1 MCSTP
6 GLPSPGAPITLRVSF
21 VDVHP
26 EVIPVQLW
34 GLVGCR
40 REEYV
45 RLGHDIQVAAAAVG
59 ARTRAMPAASPGELC
74 LVQLGPRWHR
84 CRVVSRQAQECRVF
98 LLDEGRTVT
107 ANSSAL
113 APGRNEFFHLPS
125 EVLGCVLT
133 GLVPLGGG
141 GGGEPQ
147 QWSRGAVDFLGHL
160 QGKEVQGRVQDV
172 LLAQRLVLLDV
183 PTVFHQMQ
191 DLGLARQV
199 PDSLF
204 RSLLKRYI
212 NAAGA
217 SVLLPRAVTK
227 QEPPQLLDYFYPQL
241 QLGVTEPVVVTQVCH
256 PHRIHCQL
264 LSLSQEIRR
273 LSDSMAH
280 AYRATGT
287 REGSGRSSSWEE
299 REENPDKPGSPCA
312 ACGLDGQWYRAQL
325 LENFRPQRCAQVLH
339 VDYGRK
345 ELVSSGSL
353 RYLLPE
359 YFRMPVVTYPC
370 ALYGLWDGGRG
381 WSRSQVGDLKALI
394 LGQAVNA
401 KIEFYSS
408 FEHMYYVTLYG
419 EDGINFNC
427 AFGVQSCCLA
437 DRLLQSSGLEE
448 EEGKKKSEPEEGLED
463 DLSPP
468 ILKTVRLKANSFYD
482 AQVEFVKDPSEFWIR
497 LRKHSGP
504 FGKLVR
510 SMCNFY
516 SSRKLDGLAL
526 QPVPDHLCCAKWK
539 EHGYYRAVVTRLVGD
554 KSVEV
559 HLVDRGN
566 TETVGCCDVK
576 MLLPQF
582 RQLPAVA
589 LKCCLAD
596 IWPLGESWSRE
607 AISYFKKTVLHK
619 ELVIHVLDK
628 QDSQYIIEILDES
641 RMGEENVSK
650 LIAQAGYAKYQ
661 EFEMMDIRPPAHP
674 KVQTP
679 SQLSADYNRVSS
691 ARKNGVEQWGKKD
704 KDDRPPVSEV
714 VTDRTIVTKSS
725 FSESVVQLT
734 EKTRN
739 MPIYSPLVQN
749 CLEIKPD
756 SPCKGQLEV
765 GNTVEVKVSYVESPG
780 CFWCQLTRNL
790 QGLRTLMCKIHDFC
804 KNSAT
809 PYQGI
814 SPACL
819 AKRTINGKWSRALII
834 SGTPSADNAKVIF
847 VDYGNKEVVSMKNI
861 CSINDDF
868 LELEAQAFRCSLYN
882 LIQPA
887 GQNPFVWDENAIR
900 AFKEFVDNAWEDN
913 MELKCTIFAL
923 AAINNKGLFNV
934 VDLLTPFQSACR
946 YLTEI
951 GFARQVR
958 LQKPLASSMQLHS
971 YYYSTH
977 DIKIGSEE
985 AVFVTHVDGP
995 WTFYCQLARS
1005 SGVLEQLSSDICRL
1019 SKVLQ
1024 HSKTSSLS
1032 PGILCL
1038 AKYSDQNWYRG
1049 IVTGKEPNKVFFVD
1063 FGNVHVVTD
1072 EDLLPIPGDAYDL
1085 LLLPMQAVKCSLSDV
1100 YDNTTKEI
1108 AGWFEEAVLE
1118 KSLKA
1123 LVVAKDPDGKLIIE
1137 LYDGSVQINAKI
1149 NEKLGLLG
1157 YRGPKKV
1164 ENEELLS
1171 PSETLKEVKTEN
1183 RKLFA
1188 GYSSKAAD
1196 KLCTLE
1202 IQEESCKTKISFAC
1216 KELKN
1221 LQSSTKIDLLTNY
1234 QESVGSQNYQV
1245 FHPPDK
1251 TRENP
1256 VQSSA
1261 EVNLERNKDLSLKF
1275 YDLPKKSIVPGLK
1288 TKVYVSHIND
1298 LTDFYIQLVDDE
1310 DELASISEKL
1320 NDDKMRHEGFAGQ
1333 PLEKGDLICAVFPE
1347 DDLRYR
1353 AVVKEQSGDLIT
1365 VQFID
1370 YGNTSVVNISQL
1382 SKLQKVNAS
1391 VPGMSIHCT
1400 LGGLHILSPKNQCQ
1414 EHYFSE
1420 RTGEAQINC
1429 EFVMNSE
1436 DKWDVLLTDEQG
1448 VISEDMISKFIFSVK
1463 SQVETSAQVNIGT
1476 NPEILL
1482 DLPPP
1487 PPPPLPLPLTPP
1499 PLPSLALPP
1508 EECLKDPGKTKF
1520 KLLNWYHPEV
1530 SKIKVYAT
1538 VIDGP
1543 EYFWCQF
1550 ADTEILDCLDPQVQT
1565 AGERAAVC
1573 ADCISIIRSGV
1584 ACIVKYSEDGRFYRG
1599 LVTDVLEG
1607 ELISVRFVDFGNA
1620 VNFSR
1625 NALWNI
1631 PGDLLNVNMQ
1641 CFPCCLSG
1649 YNVLEGVC
1657 SFEENDYF
1665 YEIATKGVLELTI
1678 LEIKKDVCDI
1688 PLAVVQLKYEGENL
1702 NEKMLKFSNQFF
1714 TIEKEFPKTL
1724 CENKLR
1730 EADTPMPLSLD
1741 VGNKPNKAVQDG
1753 LLYVEPQ
1760 GDIFHVC
1767 SELNHVESKSSPV
1780 FESEAITAFV
1790 PAVGQP
1796 SKDNTGDS
1804 RVECSLAKKVKFDS
1818 DKNLITGLET
1828 LLPGIETKEILDLDS
1843 LEVPF
1848 SLEESKEFLEL
1859 ESIELQLSLA
1869 GEEAKELDLEPP
1881 MAQLSQGCDSKVTLE
1896 QFTVQLSND
1905 SKSELKLESP
1915 IVPLSLEK
1923 ETCPFSKASQKSQ
1936 EILCLEDPGEPNHLK
1951 PFGRCKI
1958 LSKTET
1964 AHNLYKEVF
1973 TEYRNRL
1980 AVESLTHLLPEEEI
1994 KAEENH
2000 GNALTDHASAQIE
2013 NTYTL
2018 EGFTI
2023 GSKCV
2028 VWSSLKNTWSE
2039 CQILEIADEGTKV
2052 LNLSNG
2058 MEEIV
2063 NPENVWNGIPKLNNS
2078 PSEDVY
2084 QTLEKDF
2091 YLNSTDDTAIK
2102 ALGFTPLVLEKRS
2115 GGDLDVEP

>member
-34 GLVGCR
+34 GLVGDR

-45 RLGHDIQVAAAAVG
+45 RLGHNIQAATAAVA

-107 ANSSAL
+107 VNSAAL

-125 EVLGCVLT
+125 EVLGCLLT
-133 GLVPLGGG
+133 GLVPLGGS

-172 LLAQRLVLLDV
+172 LLPQRLVLLDV
-183 PTVFHQMQ
+183 PSVFQQMQ

-217 SVLLPRAVTK
+217 SVLLPRALPK
-227 QEPPQLLDYFYPQL
+227 QDPPQLLDYFYPQL

-264 LSLSQEIRR
+264 RSLSQEIRR

-280 AYRATGT
+280 AYRAAGTGD
-287 REGSGRSSSWEE
+287 ESGRSSGWEE
-299 REENPDKPGSPCA
+299 REESPDKPGSPCA
-312 ACGLDGQWYRAQL
+312 AFGLDGQWYRAQL

-345 ELVSSGSL
+345 ELVSCGSL

-408 FEHMYYVTLYG
+408 FEHVYYVTLYG
-419 EDGINFNC
+419 EDGINLNC

-437 DRLLQSSGLEE
+437 DRLLQSPSLEE
-448 EEGKKKSEPEEGLED
+448 EEGKEESEPEEGLEND
-463 DLSPP
+463 RSPP

-497 LRKHSGP
+497 LRKHSCP

-516 SSRKLDGLAL
+516 SSRKLEGLAL

-582 RQLPAVA
+582 QQLPAVA

-607 AISYFKKTVLHK
+607 AVSYFKKTVLHK

-628 QDSQYIIEILDES
+628 QDGQYVIEILDES

-661 EFEMMDIRPPAHP
+661 EFEMMDVRPPAHP
-674 KVQTP
+674 QEQIPNQP
-679 SQLSADYNRVSS
+679 STDCNQVSP
-691 ARKNGVEQWGKKD
+691 ARNIGVGQWRKSSD
-704 KDDRPPVSEV
+704 KPPVSEV
-714 VTDRTIVTKSS
+714 VTDRTIVTISS
-725 FSESVVQLT
+725 LSESVVQST
-734 EKTRN
+734 GNTRN

-749 CLEIKPD
+749 YLEIEQD

-765 GNTVEVKVSYVESPG
+765 GSTVEVNVSYVESPG
-780 CFWCQLTRNL
+780 YFWCQLTRNL
-790 QGLRTLMCKIHDFC
+790 QGLRTLMCKIQDFC
-804 KNSAT
+804 KDSAT

-814 SPACL
+814 SAACL

-834 SGTPSADNAKVIF
+834 SGTSSADRAQVIF

-861 CSINDDF
+861 YSINDEF
-868 LELEAQAFRCSLYN
+868 LKLKAQAFRCSLYN

-887 GQNPFVWDENAIR
+887 GQNPFIWDERAIQ
-900 AFKEFVDNAWEDN
+900 AFKEFVDNTWEDN
-913 MELKCTIFAL
+913 LELKCTIFAL
-923 AAINNKGLFNV
+923 AAINDNELFNV
-934 VDLLTPFQSACR
+934 VDLLTPFQSACC

-958 LQKPLASSMQLHS
+958 LQKPLASSMRLHS

-1005 SGVLEQLSSDICRL
+1005 SGVLEQLSRDICRF

-1049 IVTGKEPNKVFFVD
+1049 IVTSKEPNKVFFVD

-1100 YDNTTKEI
+1100 YDNTPKEI
-1108 AGWFEEAVLE
+1108 ASWFEEAVLD

-1123 LVVAKDPDGKLIIE
+1123 LVVAKDADGRLIIE
-1137 LYDGSVQINAKI
+1137 LYDGGVQINAKI

-1157 YRGPKKV
+1157 YKGPKKV

-1171 PSETLKEVKTEN
+1171 SAETLKEGKSEN
-1183 RKLFA
+1183 RKLLA
-1188 GYSSKAAD
+1188 GYSSKTANT
-1196 KLCTLE
+1196 LCTLE
-1202 IQEESCKTKISFAC
+1202 IQGESCKPKISLAC

-1221 LQSSTKIDLLTNY
+1221 LQSSTRMGLLTNY
-1234 QESVGSQNYQV
+1234 QESVGSQNYHMS
-1245 FHPPDK
+1245 HPPDQIGDK
-1251 TRENP
+1251 P
-1256 VQSSA
+1256 SA
-1261 EVNLERNKDLSLKF
+1261 QVNLERNKDLSLKF
-1275 YDLPKKSIVPGLK
+1275 CDLPKKSIVPGFK
-1288 TKVYVSHIND
+1288 TKIYVSHIND
-1298 LTDFYIQLVDDE
+1298 LTDFYIQLADDE

-1320 NDDKMRHEGFAGQ
+1320 NDNKVRHEGLAGQ

-1370 YGNTSVVNISQL
+1370 YGNTSVVNISKL
-1382 SKLQKVNAS
+1382 SKLQKVNTL

-1400 LGGLHILSPKNQCQ
+1400 LGGLHILPIKNQRQ
-1414 EHYFSE
+1414 ELYFSE

-1429 EFVMNSE
+1429 EFVMKSE

-1448 VISEDMISKFIFSVK
+1448 VISEDMMSKFICSAK
-1463 SQVETSAQVNIGT
+1463 SQVETSAQINT
-1476 NPEILL
+1476 
-1482 DLPPP
+1482 
-1487 PPPPLPLPLTPP
+1487 
-1499 PLPSLALPP
+1499 
-1508 EECLKDPGKTKF
+1508 DPGKTNF
-1520 KLLNWYHPEV
+1520 KLLNWYLPEV

-1550 ADTEILDCLDPQVQT
+1550 ADTKILDRLDPQVQA

-1573 ADCISIIRSGV
+1573 ADCISVIQSGV
-1584 ACIVKYSEDGRFYRG
+1584 VCIVKYSEDGRFYRG

-1607 ELISVRFVDFGNA
+1607 DLVSVRFVDFGNA
-1620 VNFSR
+1620 VNFGR
-1625 NALWNI
+1625 RALWSI
-1631 PGDLLNVNMQ
+1631 PGDLLNINMQ

-1649 YNVLEGVC
+1649 YNVLGGIC

-1665 YEIATKGVLELTI
+1665 YEMATEGVLELTI
-1678 LEIKKDVCDI
+1678 LEVKKDVCDI
-1688 PLAVVQLKYEGENL
+1688 PLAVVQLKYKGENL

-1714 TIEKEFPKTL
+1714 KTDKEFPKTL

-1741 VGNKPNKAVQDG
+1741 VGNKPNKVVQDG
-1753 LLYVEPQ
+1753 LLCVEPQ
-1760 GDIFHVC
+1760 EDIFRV
-1767 SELNHVESKSSPV
+1767 SSGLNHVETKPSPV
-1780 FESEAITAFV
+1780 SDSEAITAFV

-1796 SKDNTGDS
+1796 SKDNTGD
-1804 RVECSLAKKVKFDS
+1804 RVECSLAEKVKFDS

-1828 LLPGIETKEILDLDS
+1828 LLPGIETKEMLELNS
-1843 LEVPF
+1843 LEVPL

-1859 ESIELQLSLA
+1859 ESTELQLPLA
-1869 GEEAKELDLEPP
+1869 GEEAKELAQEPA
-1881 MAQLSQGCDSKVTLE
+1881 MAQLSQGRDSKVTLE
-1896 QFTVQLSND
+1896 QFTIQFSND
-1905 SKSELKLESP
+1905 SKSEQVELESP
-1915 IVPLSLEK
+1915 IVALSLDK
-1923 ETCPFSKASQKSQ
+1923 ENHPFSKVSQKSQ
-1936 EILCLEDPGEPNHLK
+1936 ENLCPEDPGEPNHLK
-1951 PFGRCKI
+1951 PFSRCKI
-1958 LSKTET
+1958 HSKIEAT
-1964 AHNLYKEVF
+1964 HNLYKEVF
-1973 TEYRNRL
+1973 TEYKNRL
-1980 AVESLTHLLPEEEI
+1980 SVESLTHLLPEEEI

-2000 GNALTDHASAQIE
+2000 GSTLTDHASAQIE

-2028 VWSSLKNTWSE
+2028 VWSSLRNTWSE

-2078 PSEDVY
+2078 PSEGVY
-2084 QTLEKDF
+2084 QALEKDF
-2091 YLNSTDDTAIK
+2091 YLSSTDDTAIK
-2102 ALGFTPLVLEKRS
+2102 GFTPLVLEKQS
-2115 GGDLDVEP
+2115 GGDLNMEP

>member
-1 MCSTP
+1 MCSMP
-6 GLPSPGAPITLRVSF
+6 ALPSPGAPITLRISF

-34 GLVGCR
+34 GLVGDR
-40 REEYV
+40 REEYM
-45 RLGHDIQVAAAAVG
+45 RLGHDIQVAAAAVA
-59 ARTRAMPAASPGELC
+59 ARTRAMPAANPGELC
-74 LVQLGPRWHR
+74 LVQLGHRWHR
-84 CRVVSRQAQECRVF
+84 CRVVSRQEQECRVF

-107 ANSSAL
+107 ANSTAL

-133 GLVPLGGG
+133 SLVPLGGG

-172 LLAQRLVLLDV
+172 LLPQRLVLLEV
-183 PTVFHQMQ
+183 PTVFQQMQ
-191 DLGLARQV
+191 DLGLAQQV

-217 SVLLPRAVTK
+217 SVLLPQALPK

-256 PHRIHCQL
+256 PHRLHCQL
-264 LSLSQEIRR
+264 RSLSQEIRR

-287 REGSGRSSSWEE
+287 GDESGRSSSWEE

-345 ELVSSGSL
+345 ELVNCGSL

-408 FEHMYYVTLYG
+408 FEHVYYVTLYG
-419 EDGINFNC
+419 EDGINLNC

-437 DRLLQSSGLEE
+437 DRLLQSPGLEE
-448 EEGKKKSEPEEGLED
+448 EEGKEQSEPEEGLED
-463 DLSPP
+463 DLSPA

-516 SSRKLDGLAL
+516 SSRKLDGLVL
-526 QPVPDHLCCAKWK
+526 QP
-539 EHGYYRAVVTRLVGD
+539 
-554 KSVEV
+554 S
-559 HLVDRGN
+559 
-566 TETVGCCDVK
+566 
-576 MLLPQF
+576 
-582 RQLPAVA
+582 
-589 LKCCLAD
+589 
-596 IWPLGESWSRE
+596 
-607 AISYFKKTVLHK
+607 
-619 ELVIHVLDK
+619 
-628 QDSQYIIEILDES
+628 
-641 RMGEENVSK
+641 
-650 LIAQAGYAKYQ
+650 
-661 EFEMMDIRPPAHP
+661 
-674 KVQTP
+674 
-679 SQLSADYNRVSS
+679 
-691 ARKNGVEQWGKKD
+691 
-704 KDDRPPVSEV
+704 
-714 VTDRTIVTKSS
+714 
-725 FSESVVQLT
+725 T

-749 CLEIKPD
+749 YLEIKPD

-765 GNTVEVKVSYVESPG
+765 GSTVEVKVSYVESPG
-780 CFWCQLTRNL
+780 YFWCQLTRNV
-790 QGLRTLMCKIHDFC
+790 QSLRTLMCKIQDFC

-834 SGTPSADNAKVIF
+834 SGTPSADKAKVIF

-861 CSINDDF
+861 YSINDEF
-868 LELEAQAFRCSLYN
+868 LKLKAQAFRCSLYN

-887 GQNPFVWDENAIR
+887 GQNPFVWDERAIQ

-913 MELKCTIFAL
+913 LELKCTIFAL
-923 AAINNKGLFNV
+923 AAINNKELFNV
-934 VDLLTPFQSACR
+934 VDLLTPFQSASR

-1005 SGVLEQLSSDICRL
+1005 SGVLEQLSSDIFRL

-1100 YDNTTKEI
+1100 YDNTPKEI
-1108 AGWFEEAVLE
+1108 AGWFEEAVLD

-1123 LVVAKDPDGKLIIE
+1123 LVVAKDPDGRLIIE

-1157 YRGPKKV
+1157 YKRPKKV
-1164 ENEELLS
+1164 ENEEFLS
-1171 PSETLKEVKTEN
+1171 SAQTLREVKSEN
-1183 RKLFA
+1183 RKLLA
-1188 GYSSKAAD
+1188 GYSSETAN
-1196 KLCTLE
+1196 KLCISE
-1202 IQEESCKTKISFAC
+1202 IQGESCKPKISLAC
-1216 KELKN
+1216 KELKH
-1221 LQSSTKIDLLTNY
+1221 LQSSTKIGLLTNY

-1245 FHPPDK
+1245 SHPPDK
-1251 TRENP
+1251 IGENSIQP
-1256 VQSSA
+1256 SA
-1261 EVNLERNKDLSLKF
+1261 QVLERNKDLPLKF
-1275 YDLPKKSIVPGLK
+1275 CDLPKKSIVPGFK

-1298 LTDFYIQLVDDE
+1298 LTDFYIQLADDE

-1320 NDDKMRHEGFAGQ
+1320 NDDKIRHEGFVGQ
-1333 PLEKGDLICAVFPE
+1333 PLEKGELLCAVFPE

-1353 AVVKEQSGDLIT
+1353 AVVKEQSGNLVT

-1370 YGNTSVVNISQL
+1370 YGNTSVVNISKL
-1382 SKLQKVNAS
+1382 SKLQKVNAL

-1400 LGGLHILSPKNQCQ
+1400 LGRLHILPTKNQCQ
-1414 EHYFSE
+1414 DLYFSE

-1429 EFVMNSE
+1429 EFVMKSE

-1448 VISEDMISKFIFSVK
+1448 VISEDMMSKFISSAK
-1463 SQVETSAQVNIGT
+1463 SQVETSAQINI
-1476 NPEILL
+1476 E
-1482 DLPPP
+1482 
-1487 PPPPLPLPLTPP
+1487 
-1499 PLPSLALPP
+1499 S
-1508 EECLKDPGKTKF
+1508 LKDPGKTNF
-1520 KLLNWYHPEV
+1520 KLLNWYFPEV
-1530 SKIKVYAT
+1530 NKIKVYAT

-1550 ADTEILDCLDPQVQT
+1550 ADTKVLDCLDPQVQA
-1565 AGERAAVC
+1565 AGEHAAFC
-1573 ADCISIIRSGV
+1573 ADCISVIQSGV
-1584 ACIVKYSEDGRFYRG
+1584 ACIVKYIEDGRFYRG

-1607 ELISVRFVDFGNA
+1607 DLISVRFVDFGNA
-1620 VNFSR
+1620 VNFGR

-1649 YNVLEGVC
+1649 YNVLEGIC

-1665 YEIATKGVLELTI
+1665 YEIATEGVLELTV

-1688 PLAVVQLKYEGENL
+1688 PLAVVQLKYEGDNL
-1702 NEKMLKFSNQFF
+1702 NEKMLKFSSQFR
-1714 TIEKEFPKTL
+1714 TTDEEFPKTL
-1724 CENKLR
+1724 SENEQS
-1730 EADTPMPLSLD
+1730 EADIPMPPSLD
-1741 VGNKPNKAVQDG
+1741 VGNKPNKVVQDD
-1753 LLYVEPQ
+1753 LLCVEPQ
-1760 GDIFHVC
+1760 GDIFHI
-1767 SELNHVESKSSPV
+1767 SGGLNHVETKPSSV
-1780 FESEAITAFV
+1780 FESEAIIAFV

-1804 RVECSLAKKVKFDS
+1804 RVECSLAEKVEFEN

-1828 LLPGIETKEILDLDS
+1828 LLPGIETKEMLELDS
-1843 LEVPF
+1843 LEIPF
-1848 SLEESKEFLEL
+1848 PMEESKEFLKL

-1905 SKSELKLESP
+1905 SKLKQLELEPP
-1915 IVPLSLEK
+1915 IVPLSLDK
-1923 ETCPFSKASQKSQ
+1923 ETCPFSKVSQKSQ
-1936 EILCLEDPGEPNHLK
+1936 ETLCLEDPGEPNHLK

-1958 LSKTET
+1958 YSKTET
-1964 AHNLYKEVF
+1964 THNLYKEVF
-1973 TEYRNRL
+1973 TEYKNRL
-1980 AVESLTHLLPEEEI
+1980 VVESLTHLLPEEEI

-2000 GNALTDHASAQIE
+2000 GNALTDH

-2028 VWSSLKNTWSE
+2028 VWSSLRNTWSE
-2039 CQILEIADEGTKV
+2039 CRILEIADEGTKV

-2078 PSEDVY
+2078 PSEVWNY
-2084 QTLEKDF
+2084 KIL
-2091 YLNSTDDTAIK
+2091 L
-2102 ALGFTPLVLEKRS
+2102 L
-2115 GGDLDVEP
+2115 

>member
-6 GLPSPGAPITLRVSF
+6 GMPSPGAHITLRVSF

-34 GLVGCR
+34 GLVGDR

-45 RLGHDIQVAAAAVG
+45 RLGHDIQVAAAAVA

-107 ANSSAL
+107 TNSAAL

-147 QWSRGAVDFLGHL
+147 QWSRSAMDFLGHL

-172 LLAQRLVLLDV
+172 LLPQRLVLLEV
-183 PTVFHQMQ
+183 PTVFQQMQ

-217 SVLLPRAVTK
+217 SVLLPRALPK

-264 LSLSQEIRR
+264 RSLSQEIRR

-280 AYRATGT
+280 AYRVTGT
-287 REGSGRSSSWEE
+287 GDESGRSSTWEE
-299 REENPDKPGSPCA
+299 REESPDKPGSPCA

-345 ELVSSGSL
+345 ELVSCGSL

-408 FEHMYYVTLYG
+408 FEHVYYVTLYG
-419 EDGINFNC
+419 EDGINLNC

-437 DRLLQSSGLEE
+437 DRLLQSPGLEE
-448 EEGKKKSEPEEGLED
+448 EEGKEESEPEEGLED

-468 ILKTVRLKANSFYD
+468 TLKTVRLKANSFYD

-497 LRKHSGP
+497 LRKHSSP
-504 FGKLVR
+504 FGKLTR

-526 QPVPDHLCCAKWK
+526 QPVPDHLCCVKWK
-539 EHGYYRAVVTRLVGD
+539 EHGYFRAVVTRLVGD

-559 HLVDRGN
+559 HMVDRGN
-566 TETVGCCDVK
+566 TETVGCYDVK

-628 QDSQYIIEILDES
+628 QDSQYVIEILDES

-661 EFEMMDIRPPAHP
+661 EFEMPPAHSTGQIP
-674 KVQTP
+674 N
-679 SQLSADYNRVSS
+679 QLSVDGNRLFS
-691 ARKNGVEQWGKKD
+691 ARKVGVGQWGKTDD
-704 KDDRPPVSEV
+704 KPPVSEI
-714 VTDRTIVTKSS
+714 VTDRIIFTKSS
-725 FSESVVQLT
+725 FGESVVQTT

-749 CLEIKPD
+749 YLEIKPG

-765 GNTVEVKVSYVESPG
+765 GSTVEVKVSYVESPG
-780 CFWCQLTRNL
+780 YFWCQLTRNL
-790 QGLRTLMCKIHDFC
+790 QGLRTLMGKIQEFC

-809 PYQGI
+809 LYQGI

-834 SGTPSADNAKVIF
+834 SGTPSADHAKVIF
-847 VDYGNKEVVSMKNI
+847 VDYGNKEIVSMKNI
-861 CSINDDF
+861 YSINDEF
-868 LELEAQAFRCSLYN
+868 LKLKAQAFRCSLYN

-887 GQNPFVWDENAIR
+887 GQNPFVWDERAIR

-913 MELKCTIFAL
+913 LELKCTIFAL
-923 AAINNKGLFNV
+923 AAINNKELFNV

-1005 SGVLEQLSSDICRL
+1005 SSVLEQLSSDICRL

-1024 HSKTSSLS
+1024 HSRTSSLS

-1063 FGNVHVVTD
+1063 FGNVHVVTN

-1100 YDNTTKEI
+1100 YDNTPKEI
-1108 AGWFEEAVLE
+1108 AGWFEEAVLD

-1123 LVVAKDPDGKLIIE
+1123 LVVAKDPDGRLIIE
-1137 LYDGSVQINAKI
+1137 LYDGSIQINAKI

-1157 YRGPKKV
+1157 YKGPKK
-1164 ENEELLS
+1164 ENEELFS
-1171 PSETLKEVKTEN
+1171 SAETLKEVKSEN

-1188 GYSSKAAD
+1188 GYSSKTAN
-1196 KLCTLE
+1196 KLCTSE
-1202 IQEESCKTKISFAC
+1202 IQGESCKPKISLAC

-1221 LQSSTKIDLLTNY
+1221 LQSSTKMGLLTNY
-1234 QESVGSQNYQV
+1234 QEFVGSQNNQV

-1251 TRENP
+1251 KRENF
-1256 VQSSA
+1256 VHRSSA
-1261 EVNLERNKDLSLKF
+1261 QVLERNKDLPLKLC
-1275 YDLPKKSIVPGLK
+1275 DLPQKSIVPGFK

-1298 LTDFYIQLVDDE
+1298 LTDFYIQLADDE

-1320 NDDKMRHEGFAGQ
+1320 NDDKIRRECFAGQ

-1347 DDLRYR
+1347 DDLKYR
-1353 AVVKEQSGDLIT
+1353 AVVKEKAGDLVT

-1370 YGNTSVVNISQL
+1370 YGNTSVVSVSKL
-1382 SKLQKVNAS
+1382 SKLQKVNTL

-1400 LGGLHILSPKNQCQ
+1400 LGGLHILPTENQCQ
-1414 EHYFSE
+1414 ELYFSE

-1429 EFVMNSE
+1429 EFVMKSE

-1448 VISEDMISKFIFSVK
+1448 VISEDMISKFIYSAK
-1463 SQVETSAQVNIGT
+1463 SQVETSPQ
-1476 NPEILL
+1476 
-1482 DLPPP
+1482 
-1487 PPPPLPLPLTPP
+1487 
-1499 PLPSLALPP
+1499 S
-1508 EECLKDPGKTKF
+1508 LKDPDKTNF
-1520 KLLNWYHPEV
+1520 KLLNWYLPEV
-1530 SKIKVYAT
+1530 TKIKVYAT

-1550 ADTEILDCLDPQVQT
+1550 ADTKVLDYLDPQVQA
-1565 AGERAAVC
+1565 AGEHAAVC
-1573 ADCISIIRSGV
+1573 EDCISIIQSGV

-1599 LVTDVLEG
+1599 LVTDMLEG
-1607 ELISVRFVDFGNA
+1607 DLVSVRLVDFGNA
-1620 VNFSR
+1620 VNFGR

-1631 PGDLLNVNMQ
+1631 PGDLLNANMQ

-1649 YNVLEGVC
+1649 YNVLEGIC

-1665 YEIATKGVLELTI
+1665 YEIATEGVLDLTI

-1702 NEKMLKFSNQFF
+1702 NEKMLKFSKQFY
-1714 TIEKEFPKTL
+1714 TTDKGFPKTL
-1724 CENKLR
+1724 RENKLR

-1741 VGNKPNKAVQDG
+1741 AGSKRNKVAQDD

-1760 GDIFHVC
+1760 GNIFHV
-1767 SELNHVESKSSPV
+1767 SDGLNHIETKPSPV
-1780 FESEAITAFV
+1780 FESEAITPFV
-1790 PAVGQP
+1790 PAVVQP
-1796 SKDNTGDS
+1796 SKDNNGDS
-1804 RVECSLAKKVKFDS
+1804 RVECSLAEKVKFDS
-1818 DKNLITGLET
+1818 NKNLITGLET
-1828 LLPGIETKEILDLDS
+1828 LLPQIETKEMLELDS
-1843 LEVPF
+1843 LEVPL

-1859 ESIELQLSLA
+1859 KSIELQLSLA
-1869 GEEAKELDLEPP
+1869 GEEAKELDPEPP
-1881 MAQLSQGCDSKVTLE
+1881 VAQLSQGCDSKLTLE
-1896 QFTVQLSND
+1896 QFTIQLSND
-1905 SKSELKLESP
+1905 SKSEQLELEPP

-1923 ETCPFSKASQKSQ
+1923 ETHPFSKTSQKSQ
-1936 EILCLEDPGEPNHLK
+1936 ETLCQEDPGEPNHLK
-1951 PFGRCKI
+1951 PFDRCRVH
-1958 LSKTET
+1958 SKTET

-1973 TEYRNRL
+1973 TEFKNRL
-1980 AVESLTHLLPEEEI
+1980 AAESLTHLLPEEEI
-1994 KAEENH
+1994 KSEENH

-2028 VWSSLKNTWSE
+2028 VWSSLRNTWSE

-2078 PSEDVY
+2078 PSEGVY
-2084 QTLEKDF
+2084 QTLEKEF
-2091 YLNSTDDTAIK
+2091 SLNSTDDTAIK
-2102 ALGFTPLVLEKRS
+2102 EAVYNTGGHKCRVLGAPAVGLRDNHQSNNSSSFGSSQLKDSFR
-2115 GGDLDVEP
+2115 

>member
-6 GLPSPGAPITLRVSF
+6 GMPSPGAPITLRVSF

-34 GLVGCR
+34 GLVGDR

-45 RLGHDIQVAAAAVG
+45 RLGHDIQVAAAAVA
-59 ARTRAMPAASPGELC
+59 ARTRAMPAANPGELC

-107 ANSSAL
+107 ANSAAL

-133 GLVPLGGG
+133 GLVPLGG

-172 LLAQRLVLLDV
+172 LLPQRLVLLEV
-183 PTVFHQMQ
+183 PTVFQQMQ

-217 SVLLPRAVTK
+217 SVLLPRALPK
-227 QEPPQLLDYFYPQL
+227 QDPPQLLDYFYPQL

-264 LSLSQEIRR
+264 RSLSQEIRR

-287 REGSGRSSSWEE
+287 GDESGRNSSWEE
-299 REENPDKPGSPCA
+299 REESPDKPGSPCA

-345 ELVSSGSL
+345 ELVSCGSL

-408 FEHMYYVTLYG
+408 FEHVYYVTLYG
-419 EDGINFNC
+419 EDGINLNC

-437 DRLLQSSGLEE
+437 DRLLQSPGLEE
-448 EEGKKKSEPEEGLED
+448 EEGKESEPEEGLED

-468 ILKTVRLKANSFYD
+468 VLKAVRLKANSFYD

-504 FGKLVR
+504 FSKLMR

-516 SSRKLDGLAL
+516 SSRKLDGLSL

-559 HLVDRGN
+559 HLVDRGD
-566 TETVGCCDVK
+566 TETVGCSDVK

-589 LKCCLAD
+589 LRCCLAD
-596 IWPLGESWSRE
+596 IWPLGETWSRE

-628 QDSQYIIEILDES
+628 QDSQYVIEILDES

-661 EFEMMDIRPPAHP
+661 EFEMMDIRPPAHSP
-674 KVQTP
+674 GQIP
-679 SQLSADYNRVSS
+679 NQLNTDCNRVAS
-691 ARKNGVEQWGKKD
+691 AKKVGMGQWVM
-704 KDDRPPVSEV
+704 KDDKPPVSEV
-714 VTDRTIVTKSS
+714 GTDRTVVTKSS
-725 FSESVVQLT
+725 FSESVVQAA

-749 CLEIKPD
+749 YLEIKPG

-765 GNTVEVKVSYVESPG
+765 GSTVEVKVSYVESPG
-780 CFWCQLTRNL
+780 YFWCQLTRNL
-790 QGLRTLMCKIHDFC
+790 QGLRTLMCKIQDFC
-804 KNSAT
+804 KNSA
-809 PYQGI
+809 PLYQGI

-834 SGTPSADNAKVIF
+834 SGTPSTDHAKVIF
-847 VDYGNKEVVSMKNI
+847 VDYGNKEIVSMKNI
-861 CSINDDF
+861 YSINDDF
-868 LELEAQAFRCSLYN
+868 LKLKAQAFRCSLYN

-887 GQNPFVWDENAIR
+887 SQNPFVWDERAIQ

-913 MELKCTIFAL
+913 LELKCTIFAL
-923 AAINNKGLFNV
+923 AAINNKELFNV
-934 VDLLTPFQSACR
+934 VDLLTPFQSACH

-951 GFARQVR
+951 GFAKQVQ

-995 WTFYCQLARS
+995 WTFYCQLSRS

-1024 HSKTSSLS
+1024 HSKTSSLN
-1032 PGILCL
+1032 PGTLCL

-1063 FGNVHVVTD
+1063 FGNVHVVAN

-1100 YDNTTKEI
+1100 YDNTPKEI
-1108 AGWFEEAVLE
+1108 AGWFEEAVLD

-1123 LVVAKDPDGKLIIE
+1123 LVVAKDPDGRLIIE

-1157 YRGPKKV
+1157 FKGPKKV

-1171 PSETLKEVKTEN
+1171 SAETFKEVKSEN
-1183 RKLFA
+1183 RNLLA
-1188 GYSSKAAD
+1188 GYSSKTAN
-1196 KLCTLE
+1196 KLCTSE
-1202 IQEESCKTKISFAC
+1202 IQGESCKPKISLAC

-1221 LQSSTKIDLLTNY
+1221 LQSSTKIGLLTHY
-1234 QESVGSQNYQV
+1234 QESVGGQSNHV
-1245 FHPPDK
+1245 SHPPNK
-1251 TRENP
+1251 IGENL
-1256 VQSSA
+1256 VQPS
-1261 EVNLERNKDLSLKF
+1261 VQVLERNKDLPLKF
-1275 YDLPKKSIVPGLK
+1275 CDLPQKSIVPGFK

-1298 LTDFYIQLVDDE
+1298 LTDFYIQLADDE
-1310 DELASISEKL
+1310 EELASISEKL
-1320 NDDKMRHEGFAGQ
+1320 NDDKTRRECFARRS
-1333 PLEKGDLICAVFPE
+1333 LAKGDLICAVFPE
-1347 DDLRYR
+1347 DDLKYR
-1353 AVVKEQSGDLIT
+1353 AVVKEQSGDLVT

-1370 YGNTSVVNISQL
+1370 YGNTSVVNISKL
-1382 SKLQKVNAS
+1382 SKLQKANAL
-1391 VPGMSIHCT
+1391 VPGMGIHCT
-1400 LGGLHILSPKNQCQ
+1400 LGGLHILQIKNQCQ
-1414 EHYFSE
+1414 ELYFSE

-1429 EFVMNSE
+1429 EFVMKYE

-1448 VISEDMISKFIFSVK
+1448 VISEDMISKFISNGK
-1463 SQVETSAQVNIGT
+1463 SQVETSAQVNAGT
-1476 NPEILL
+1476 NLETLL
-1482 DLPPP
+1482 DPPPPPPPPPVPPPPP
-1487 PPPPLPLPLTPP
+1487 PPPPLSLPLPLLLPLPPHLPLPHLPP
-1499 PLPSLALPP
+1499 PPQDPF
-1508 EECLKDPGKTKF
+1508 KDPGKKNF
-1520 KLLNWYHPEV
+1520 KLRNWYLPEV
-1530 SKIKVYAT
+1530 NKIKVYAT

-1550 ADTEILDCLDPQVQT
+1550 ADTKVLDCLDPQVQA
-1565 AGERAAVC
+1565 AGEHAAVC
-1573 ADCISIIRSGV
+1573 ADCISGVQSGV

-1607 ELISVRFVDFGNA
+1607 DLVSVRLVDFGNA

-1625 NALWNI
+1625 NAIWNI
-1631 PGDLLNVNMQ
+1631 PSDLLNVNMQ

-1649 YNVLEGVC
+1649 YNVLEGIC

-1665 YEIATKGVLELTI
+1665 YEIATEGILELTI

-1702 NEKMLKFSNQFF
+1702 NEKMLKFSEQFC
-1714 TIEKEFPKTL
+1714 TTDEEFSKTL

-1730 EADTPMPLSLD
+1730 EAETPRSLSLAI
-1741 VGNKPNKAVQDG
+1741 GNKPNKVVQDG
-1753 LLYVEPQ
+1753 LLYMESQ
-1760 GDIFHVC
+1760 GDIFRL
-1767 SELNHVESKSSPV
+1767 SSGLNHVETKPSLA
-1780 FESEAITAFV
+1780 FESETIAAFV
-1790 PAVGQP
+1790 SSAGPLG
-1796 SKDNTGDS
+1796 KDNVGDN
-1804 RVECSLAKKVKFDS
+1804 RIECSLAEKVKFDS

-1828 LLPGIETKEILDLDS
+1828 LLPRINETKEILELDS
-1843 LEVPF
+1843 LEVPL
-1848 SLEESKEFLEL
+1848 SMEESKEFLEL

-1869 GEEAKELDLEPP
+1869 GDEAKELDLEPP
-1881 MAQLSQGCDSKVTLE
+1881 MAHLSQGCDPKVVTLE
-1896 QFTVQLSND
+1896 QFTIQLSNN
-1905 SKSELKLESP
+1905 SKSEQLELESP
-1915 IVPLSLEK
+1915 IGSLSLDK
-1923 ETCPFSKASQKSQ
+1923 ETQPFSKVSQKAQ
-1936 EILCLEDPGEPNHLK
+1936 ETPCPEDSGEPNHLK
-1951 PFGRCKI
+1951 PFDRCKVH
-1958 LSKTET
+1958 SKTET

-1973 TEYRNRL
+1973 TEYKNRL
-1980 AVESLTHLLPEEEI
+1980 SVESLTHLLPEEEI

-2028 VWSSLKNTWSE
+2028 VWSSIRNTWSE

-2078 PSEDVY
+2078 PSERKNHES
-2084 QTLEKDF
+2084 QQE
-2091 YLNSTDDTAIK
+2091 
-2102 ALGFTPLVLEKRS
+2102 
-2115 GGDLDVEP
+2115 

>member
-1 MCSTP
+1 MCSMP
-6 GLPSPGAPITLRVSF
+6 ALPSPGAPITLRISF

-34 GLVGCR
+34 GLVGDR
-40 REEYV
+40 REEYM
-45 RLGHDIQVAAAAVG
+45 RLGHDIQVAAAAVA
-59 ARTRAMPAASPGELC
+59 ARTRAMPAANPGELC
-74 LVQLGPRWHR
+74 LVQLGHRWHR
-84 CRVVSRQAQECRVF
+84 CRVVSRQEQECRVF

-107 ANSSAL
+107 ANSTAL

-133 GLVPLGGG
+133 SLVPLGGG

-172 LLAQRLVLLDV
+172 LLPQRLVLLEV
-183 PTVFHQMQ
+183 PTVFQQMQ
-191 DLGLARQV
+191 DLGLAQQV

-217 SVLLPRAVTK
+217 SVLLPQALPK

-256 PHRIHCQL
+256 PHRLHCQL
-264 LSLSQEIRR
+264 RSLSQEIRR

-287 REGSGRSSSWEE
+287 GDESGRSSSWEE

-345 ELVSSGSL
+345 ELVNCGSL

-408 FEHMYYVTLYG
+408 FEHVYYVTLYG
-419 EDGINFNC
+419 EDGINLNC

-437 DRLLQSSGLEE
+437 DRLLQSPGLEE
-448 EEGKKKSEPEEGLED
+448 EEGKEQSEPEEGLED
-463 DLSPP
+463 DLSPA

-516 SSRKLDGLAL
+516 SSRKLDGLVL

-566 TETVGCCDVK
+566 TETVGCYDVK

-628 QDSQYIIEILDES
+628 QDSQYVIEILDES

-661 EFEMMDIRPPAHP
+661 EFEMMDIRPPADFQGQIP
-674 KVQTP
+674 N
-679 SQLSADYNRVSS
+679 QLSADCNRVSS
-691 ARKNGVEQWGKKD
+691 ARKIGVGQWGKKD
-704 KDDRPPVSEV
+704 NKPPVSEV
-714 VTDRTIVTKSS
+714 VTKRTIVTKSS
-725 FSESVVQLT
+725 FGESIMQST

-749 CLEIKPD
+749 YLEIKPD

-765 GNTVEVKVSYVESPG
+765 GSTVEVKVSYVESPG
-780 CFWCQLTRNL
+780 YFWCQLTRNV
-790 QGLRTLMCKIHDFC
+790 QSLRTLMCKIQDFC

-834 SGTPSADNAKVIF
+834 SGTPSADKAKVIF

-861 CSINDDF
+861 YSINDEF
-868 LELEAQAFRCSLYN
+868 LKLKAQAFRCSLYN

-887 GQNPFVWDENAIR
+887 GQNPFVWDERAIQ

-913 MELKCTIFAL
+913 LELKCTIFAL
-923 AAINNKGLFNV
+923 AAINNKELFNV
-934 VDLLTPFQSACR
+934 VDLLTPFQSASR

-1005 SGVLEQLSSDICRL
+1005 SGVLEQLSSDIFRL

-1100 YDNTTKEI
+1100 YDNTPKEI
-1108 AGWFEEAVLE
+1108 AGWFEEAVLD

-1123 LVVAKDPDGKLIIE
+1123 LVVAKDPDGRLIIE

-1157 YRGPKKV
+1157 YKRPKKV
-1164 ENEELLS
+1164 ENEEFLS
-1171 PSETLKEVKTEN
+1171 SAQTLREVKSEN
-1183 RKLFA
+1183 RKLLA
-1188 GYSSKAAD
+1188 GYSSETAN
-1196 KLCTLE
+1196 KLCISE
-1202 IQEESCKTKISFAC
+1202 IQGESCKPKISLAC
-1216 KELKN
+1216 KELKH
-1221 LQSSTKIDLLTNY
+1221 LQSSTKIGLLTNY

-1245 FHPPDK
+1245 SHPPDK
-1251 TRENP
+1251 IGENSIQP
-1256 VQSSA
+1256 SA
-1261 EVNLERNKDLSLKF
+1261 QVLERNKDLPLKF
-1275 YDLPKKSIVPGLK
+1275 CDLPKKSIVPGFK

-1298 LTDFYIQLVDDE
+1298 LTDFYIQLADDE

-1320 NDDKMRHEGFAGQ
+1320 NDDKIRHEGFVGQ
-1333 PLEKGDLICAVFPE
+1333 PLEKGELLCAVFPE

-1353 AVVKEQSGDLIT
+1353 AVVKEQSGNLVT

-1370 YGNTSVVNISQL
+1370 YGNTSVVNISKL
-1382 SKLQKVNAS
+1382 SKLQKVNAL

-1400 LGGLHILSPKNQCQ
+1400 LGRLHILPTKNQCQ
-1414 EHYFSE
+1414 DLYFSE

-1429 EFVMNSE
+1429 EFVMKSE

-1448 VISEDMISKFIFSVK
+1448 VISEDMMSKFISSAK
-1463 SQVETSAQVNIGT
+1463 SQVETSAQINI
-1476 NPEILL
+1476 E
-1482 DLPPP
+1482 
-1487 PPPPLPLPLTPP
+1487 
-1499 PLPSLALPP
+1499 S
-1508 EECLKDPGKTKF
+1508 LKDPGKTNF
-1520 KLLNWYHPEV
+1520 KLLNWYFPEV
-1530 SKIKVYAT
+1530 NKIKVYAT

-1550 ADTEILDCLDPQVQT
+1550 ADTKVLDCLDPQVQA
-1565 AGERAAVC
+1565 AGEHAAFC
-1573 ADCISIIRSGV
+1573 ADCISVIQSGV
-1584 ACIVKYSEDGRFYRG
+1584 ACIVKYIEDGRFYRG

-1607 ELISVRFVDFGNA
+1607 DLISVRFVDFGNA
-1620 VNFSR
+1620 VNFGR

-1649 YNVLEGVC
+1649 YNVLEGIC

-1665 YEIATKGVLELTI
+1665 YEIATEGVLELTV

-1688 PLAVVQLKYEGENL
+1688 PLAVVQLKYEGDNL
-1702 NEKMLKFSNQFF
+1702 NEKMLKFSSQFR
-1714 TIEKEFPKTL
+1714 TTDEEFPKTL
-1724 CENKLR
+1724 SENEQS
-1730 EADTPMPLSLD
+1730 EADIPMPPSLD
-1741 VGNKPNKAVQDG
+1741 VGNKPNKVVQDD
-1753 LLYVEPQ
+1753 LLCVEPQ
-1760 GDIFHVC
+1760 GDIFHI
-1767 SELNHVESKSSPV
+1767 SGGLNHVETKPSSV
-1780 FESEAITAFV
+1780 FESEAIIAFV

-1804 RVECSLAKKVKFDS
+1804 RVECSLAEKVEFEN

-1828 LLPGIETKEILDLDS
+1828 LLPGIETKEMLELDS
-1843 LEVPF
+1843 LEIPF
-1848 SLEESKEFLEL
+1848 PMEESKEFLKL

-1905 SKSELKLESP
+1905 SKLKQLELEPP
-1915 IVPLSLEK
+1915 IVPLSLDK
-1923 ETCPFSKASQKSQ
+1923 ETCPFSKVSQKSQ
-1936 EILCLEDPGEPNHLK
+1936 ETLCLEDPGEPNHLK

-1958 LSKTET
+1958 YSKTET
-1964 AHNLYKEVF
+1964 THNLYKEVF
-1973 TEYRNRL
+1973 TEYKNRL
-1980 AVESLTHLLPEEEI
+1980 VVESLTHLLPEEEI

-2000 GNALTDHASAQIE
+2000 GNALTDH

-2028 VWSSLKNTWSE
+2028 VWSSLRNTWSE
-2039 CQILEIADEGTKV
+2039 CRILEIADEGTKV

-2078 PSEDVY
+2078 PSEVWNY
-2084 QTLEKDF
+2084 KIL
-2091 YLNSTDDTAIK
+2091 L
-2102 ALGFTPLVLEKRS
+2102 L
-2115 GGDLDVEP
+2115 

>member
-34 GLVGCR
+34 GLVGDR

-45 RLGHDIQVAAAAVG
+45 RLGHDIQAAAVA
-59 ARTRAMPAASPGELC
+59 ARTRALPAASPGELC

-107 ANSSAL
+107 ANSAAL

-125 EVLGCVLT
+125 EVLGCVLS
-133 GLVPLGGG
+133 GLVPLGGGGG

-147 QWSRGAVDFLGHL
+147 QWSRGAVDFLGRL
-160 QGKEVQGRVQDV
+160 QGKEAQGRVQDV
-172 LLAQRLVLLDV
+172 LLPQRLVLLEV
-183 PTVFHQMQ
+183 PAVFQQMQ
-191 DLGLARQV
+191 ELGLARQV
-199 PDSLF
+199 PDGLF

-212 NAAGA
+212 NATGA
-217 SVLLPRAVTK
+217 SSLLPRALPK

-264 LSLSQEIRR
+264 RSLSQEIRR

-280 AYRATGT
+280 AYRTAGTGDQ
-287 REGSGRSSSWEE
+287 SGRSSGWEE

-345 ELVSSGSL
+345 ELVSRGSL

-394 LGQAVNA
+394 LAQAVNA

-408 FEHMYYVTLYG
+408 FEHVYYVTLYG
-419 EDGINFNC
+419 EDGINLNC

-437 DRLLQSSGLEE
+437 DRLLQSPGVEE
-448 EEGKKKSEPEEGLED
+448 EEGKESESEEGVEGD
-463 DLSPP
+463 PSPP
-468 ILKTVRLKANSFYD
+468 TLKTVRLKANSFYD

-497 LRKHSGP
+497 LRKHSRP
-504 FGKLVR
+504 FGKLMR

-516 SSRKLDGLAL
+516 SSRKPDGLAPQL
-526 QPVPDHLCCAKWK
+526 VPDHLCCAKWK
-539 EHGYYRAVVTRLVGD
+539 EQGYYRAVVARLVGD

-559 HLVDRGN
+559 RFVDRGN
-566 TETVGCCDVK
+566 TETVGCQDVK
-576 MLLPQF
+576 TLLPQF

-596 IWPLGESWSRE
+596 IWPFGESWSRE

-628 QDSQYIIEILDES
+628 QDSQYVIEILDES
-641 RMGEENVSK
+641 RPGEENVSK
-650 LIAQAGYAKYQ
+650 LIAQAGYARYQ
-661 EFEMMDIRPPAHP
+661 EFEMMDIGPPALSP
-674 KVQTP
+674 EQIPNELTADCNRMPSTKKVGT
-679 SQLSADYNRVSS
+679 
-691 ARKNGVEQWGKKD
+691 GQWEKKD
-704 KDDRPPVSEV
+704 EKPPVSEV
-714 VTDRTIVTKSS
+714 VTDRTVLSKSS
-725 FSESVVQLT
+725 FSEAVGQST

-739 MPIYSPLVQN
+739 RPVYSTLVQN
-749 CLEIKPD
+749 YLEIKPG
-756 SPCKGQLEV
+756 SSCTGQLEV
-765 GNTVEVKVSYVESPG
+765 GSTVEVKVSYIKSPG
-780 CFWCQLTRNL
+780 YFWCQLTRNL
-790 QGLRTLMCKIHDFC
+790 QGLRTLMCKIQDFC

-819 AKRTINGKWSRALII
+819 AKRTINGKWSRALVI
-834 SGTPSADNAKVIF
+834 SGTLSTDHAKVIF
-847 VDYGNKEVVSMKNI
+847 VDYGNKEVVAMKDV
-861 CSINDDF
+861 CTINDEF
-868 LELEAQAFRCSLYN
+868 LKLKAQAFRCSLYN

-887 GQNPFVWDENAIR
+887 GQNPLFWDERAIR

-913 MELKCTIFAL
+913 LELKCTIFAL
-923 AAINNKGLFNV
+923 AAINHEELFNI

-951 GFARQVR
+951 GSAREVR
-958 LQKPLASSMQLHS
+958 LQKPLVSSMKLHS

-1019 SKVLQ
+1019 SQVLQ
-1024 HSKTSSLS
+1024 HSKTSSS

-1049 IVTGKEPNKVFFVD
+1049 IVTGKEPNTVFFVD

-1072 EDLLPIPGDAYDL
+1072 EDLLPIPDDTYDL

-1100 YDNTTKEI
+1100 CDNTPKEI
-1108 AGWFEEAVLE
+1108 ASWFEEAVLD

-1123 LVVAKDPDGKLIIE
+1123 LVVAKDPDGRLIIE
-1137 LYDGSVQINAKI
+1137 LYDSGVQINAKI

-1157 YRGPKKV
+1157 YKGSKKG
-1164 ENEELLS
+1164 ENEDLLS
-1171 PSETLKEVKTEN
+1171 PAETLKEAKSEN
-1183 RKLFA
+1183 RKLLA
-1188 GYSSKAAD
+1188 GYSSKSAN
-1196 KLCTLE
+1196 KLCTSE
-1202 IQEESCKTKISFAC
+1202 IQGESCKPKISLAC

-1221 LQSSTKIDLLTNY
+1221 LQSSTKLGLLTNY
-1234 QESVGSQNYQV
+1234 QESVGSQNNQV
-1245 FHPPDK
+1245 SHPPD
-1251 TRENP
+1251 RIVENP
-1256 VQSSA
+1256 VQHSSQD
-1261 EVNLERNKDLSLKF
+1261 LERNKDLSLKF
-1275 YDLPKKSIVPGLK
+1275 CDLPQKTIMPGFK

-1298 LTDFYIQLVDDE
+1298 LTDFYIQLADDE

-1320 NDDKMRHEGFAGQ
+1320 NNDKTRRECFAEQ
-1333 PLEKGDLICAVFPE
+1333 RLEKGDLICAVFPE
-1347 DDLRYR
+1347 DDLKYR
-1353 AVVKEQSGDLIT
+1353 AVVKERSGDLVT

-1370 YGNTSVVNISQL
+1370 YGNTSVVNVAKL
-1382 SKLQKVNAS
+1382 SKLQKVNALI
-1391 VPGMSIHCT
+1391 PGMSIHCT
-1400 LGGLHILSPKNQCQ
+1400 LGGLHILPTKNQCQ
-1414 EHYFSE
+1414 ELYFSE

-1429 EFVMNSE
+1429 EFVMKSE

-1448 VISEDMISKFIFSVK
+1448 VISEDMMNKFISSTK
-1463 SQVETSAQVNIGT
+1463 SQVETSAQVNMST
-1476 NPEILL
+1476 NPETLL
-1482 DLPPP
+1482 DPPPPPPP
-1487 PPPPLPLPLTPP
+1487 PPPPLPPLPLPP
-1499 PLPSLALPP
+1499 IPLPP
-1508 EECLKDPGKTKF
+1508 EESLKDPGKTNF

-1530 SKIKVYAT
+1530 KNIKVYAT

-1550 ADTEILDCLDPQVQT
+1550 ADTKVLDCLDPQVQA
-1565 AGERAAVC
+1565 AGEKAAVC
-1573 ADCISIIRSGV
+1573 VDCISVIQSGV

-1607 ELISVRFVDFGNA
+1607 DLISVRFVDFGNV
-1620 VNFSR
+1620 VNFGR

-1649 YNVLEGVC
+1649 YSILEGVC

-1665 YEIATKGVLELTI
+1665 YEIATEGVLELTI
-1678 LEIKKDVCDI
+1678 LEVKKDVCDI

-1702 NEKMLKFSNQFF
+1702 NEKMLKFSNQFC
-1714 TIEKEFPKTL
+1714 TTDEEFPKTL
-1724 CENKLR
+1724 CENKQR
-1730 EADTPMPLSLD
+1730 EADTPMPLSFD
-1741 VGNKPNKAVQDG
+1741 GRNKTSKVAQDG
-1753 LLYVEPQ
+1753 LLYMKPQ
-1760 GDIFHVC
+1760 GASFCV
-1767 SELNHVESKSSPV
+1767 SSGLNRVETKPSPV
-1780 FESEAITAFV
+1780 FENEAVTPFV
-1790 PAVGQP
+1790 PAVGQ
-1796 SKDNTGDS
+1796 SNKSSTVDS
-1804 RVECSLAKKVKFDS
+1804 RVECSLAEKVKFGS
-1818 DKNLITGLET
+1818 GKKLIIGLET
-1828 LLPGIETKEILDLDS
+1828 LLPRIETKEMLDLDS

-1869 GEEAKELDLEPP
+1869 GGEETKELDLEPP
-1881 MAQLSQGCDSKVTLE
+1881 MAQLSQGCDSKVTLQ
-1896 QFTVQLSND
+1896 QFTVPPSND
-1905 SKSELKLESP
+1905 SKSKQLELE
-1915 IVPLSLEK
+1915 PLSLDK
-1923 ETCPFSKASQKSQ
+1923 ETHPFSKASQKSQ
-1936 EILCLEDPGEPNHLK
+1936 ETLCSDDPGEPNHLK

-1958 LSKTET
+1958 HSKTET

-1973 TEYRNRL
+1973 TEYKTRL
-1980 AVESLTHLLPEEEI
+1980 SVESLTHLLPEEEI
-1994 KAEENH
+1994 KTEENH
-2000 GNALTDHASAQIE
+2000 GNTLTDHASAQIE

-2028 VWSSLKNTWSE
+2028 VWSSLRNTWSE

-2063 NPENVWNGIPKLNNS
+2063 NPENVWNGIPKLNTS
-2078 PSEDVY
+2078 PSE
-2084 QTLEKDF
+2084 L
-2091 YLNSTDDTAIK
+2091 
-2102 ALGFTPLVLEKRS
+2102 
-2115 GGDLDVEP
+2115 

>member
-6 GLPSPGAPITLRVSF
+6 GLPSPGAPITVRVSF

-34 GLVGCR
+34 GLVGDR

-45 RLGHDIQVAAAAVG
+45 RLGHNIQVAAAAVA
-59 ARTRAMPAASPGELC
+59 ARTRAMPASPGELC

-107 ANSSAL
+107 ANSAAL

-147 QWSRGAVDFLGHL
+147 QWSRGAVDFLSHL

-172 LLAQRLVLLDV
+172 LLPQRLVLLDV
-183 PTVFHQMQ
+183 PSVFQQMQ

-212 NAAGA
+212 NATGA
-217 SVLLPRAVTK
+217 SVLLPRALPK

-264 LSLSQEIRR
+264 RSLSQEIRR

-287 REGSGRSSSWEE
+287 GDESGRSSSWEE

-345 ELVSSGSL
+345 ELVSCGSL

-408 FEHMYYVTLYG
+408 FEHVYYVTLYG
-419 EDGINFNC
+419 EDGINLNC
-427 AFGVQSCCLA
+427 AFGVQACCLA
-437 DRLLQSSGLEE
+437 DRLLHSPGLEE
-448 EEGKKKSEPEEGLED
+448 EEGKEEFESEEGLED

-468 ILKTVRLKANSFYD
+468 TLKTVRLKANSFYD

-497 LRKHSGP
+497 LRKHSCP

-576 MLLPQF
+576 ILLPQF
-582 RQLPAVA
+582 TQLPAVA

-628 QDSQYIIEILDES
+628 QNSQYVIEILDES

-661 EFEMMDIRPPAHP
+661 EFEMIDVKPPVHP
-674 KVQTP
+674 QEQITN
-679 SQLSADYNRVSS
+679 QLSADCNRVSS
-691 ARKNGVEQWGKKD
+691 ARKIGVGQWGKKED
-704 KDDRPPVSEV
+704 KPPVSEV
-714 VTDRTIVTKSS
+714 VTDGTVVTKSS
-725 FSESVVQLT
+725 FSESVAQST

-749 CLEIKPD
+749 YLEIKPD
-756 SPCKGQLEV
+756 SPCKGQLDV
-765 GNTVEVKVSYVESPG
+765 GSTVEVKVSYVESPG
-780 CFWCQLTRNL
+780 YFWCQLTRNL
-790 QGLRTLMCKIHDFC
+790 QGLRTLMCKIQDFC
-804 KNSAT
+804 KSSAT

-819 AKRTINGKWSRALII
+819 AKRNINGKWSRALII

-861 CSINDDF
+861 YSINDEF
-868 LELEAQAFRCSLYN
+868 LKLKAQAFRCSLYN
-882 LIQPA
+882 LIQPT
-887 GQNPFVWDENAIR
+887 GQNPFVWEERAIQ

-913 MELKCTIFAL
+913 LELKCTIFAL
-923 AAINNKGLFNV
+923 AAINNKELFNV

-946 YLTEI
+946 YLAEI

-958 LQKPLASSMQLHS
+958 LPKPLASSMQLHS

-1005 SGVLEQLSSDICRL
+1005 SDVLEQLSSDICRL
-1019 SKVLQ
+1019 SKILQ
-1024 HSKTSSLS
+1024 NSKTSSLS

-1038 AKYSDQNWYRG
+1038 AKYTDQNWYRG
-1049 IVTGKEPNKVFFVD
+1049 IITGKEPNKVFFVD

-1100 YDNTTKEI
+1100 YDNTPKEI
-1108 AGWFEEAVLE
+1108 AGWFEEAVLD

-1123 LVVAKDPDGKLIIE
+1123 LVVAKDPDGRLIIE

-1157 YRGPKKV
+1157 YKGPKKV

-1171 PSETLKEVKTEN
+1171 SAETLEEVESEN
-1183 RKLFA
+1183 ANLLA
-1188 GYSSKAAD
+1188 GYSSNTTN
-1196 KLCTLE
+1196 KLCMPE
-1202 IQEESCKTKISFAC
+1202 IQEESCKPKISLAC

-1221 LQSSTKIDLLTNY
+1221 VQSSTKTDLLTNC
-1234 QESVGSQNYQV
+1234 QESVESQNYQES
-1245 FHPPDK
+1245 HPLDK
-1251 TRENP
+1251 IEENP
-1256 VQSSA
+1256 VQPSA
-1261 EVNLERNKDLSLKF
+1261 QVNLERNKDLPLKF
-1275 YDLPKKSIVPGLK
+1275 CDLPKKSIVPGFK

-1320 NDDKMRHEGFAGQ
+1320 NDDKIKHEGFAGQ

-1347 DDLRYR
+1347 DDLKYR

-1370 YGNTSVVNISQL
+1370 YGNTSVVNISKL
-1382 SKLQKVNAS
+1382 SKLQKVNTL
-1391 VPGMSIHCT
+1391 VPGMSIHCS
-1400 LGGLHILSPKNQCQ
+1400 LGGLHILPTKNQCQ
-1414 EHYFSE
+1414 KLYFSE

-1429 EFVMNSE
+1429 EFVMKSE

-1448 VISEDMISKFIFSVK
+1448 VISEDMISKFLSSAK
-1463 SQVETSAQVNIGT
+1463 LQVETSAQINTGT
-1476 NPEILL
+1476 NPETLL
-1482 DLPPP
+1482 DPPSPPPPLSPPP
-1487 PPPPLPLPLTPP
+1487 PPPPPPPSPPPP
-1499 PLPSLALPP
+1499 PLPSLLLPSG
-1508 EECLKDPGKTKF
+1508 EFLKDSGETKF
-1520 KLLNWYHPEV
+1520 KLLNWYLPEV
-1530 SKIKVYAT
+1530 NKIKVYAT

-1550 ADTEILDCLDPQVQT
+1550 AETKILDRLDPQVQA

-1573 ADCISIIRSGV
+1573 ADCISVIQSGV
-1584 ACIVKYSEDGRFYRG
+1584 ACIVKYNEDGRFYRG

-1607 ELISVRFVDFGNA
+1607 DLISVRFVDFGNA
-1620 VNFSR
+1620 VNFGR

-1665 YEIATKGVLELTI
+1665 YEIATEGVLELTI

-1702 NEKMLKFSNQFF
+1702 NEKMLKFSSQFF
-1714 TIEKEFPKTL
+1714 TTDKEFSKTL
-1724 CENKLR
+1724 CEKKLR
-1730 EADTPMPLSLD
+1730 EADIPMPLSLD
-1741 VGNKPNKAVQDG
+1741 VGNKPNKVVQDG

-1760 GDIFHVC
+1760 GDIFHE
-1767 SELNHVESKSSPV
+1767 SSGLNLVKTKPSPV
-1780 FESEAITAFV
+1780 FENETITTFV

-1796 SKDNTGDS
+1796 SKDNTGDC
-1804 RVECSLAKKVKFDS
+1804 RVECSFAEKVKFDS
-1818 DKNLITGLET
+1818 DKNLILGLET
-1828 LLPGIETKEILDLDS
+1828 LLPGTETKEMLELDS
-1843 LEVPF
+1843 LQVPF

-1859 ESIELQLSLA
+1859 ESIELQLSLG
-1869 GEEAKELDLEPP
+1869 GEEAKELDLKPP
-1881 MAQLSQGCDSKVTLE
+1881 MAQLSQECDSKVTLE
-1896 QFTVQLSND
+1896 QFTVQLSNN
-1905 SKSELKLESP
+1905 SKSEQPELEPP
-1915 IVPLSLEK
+1915 IASLSLDK
-1923 ETCPFSKASQKSQ
+1923 EMHPFSKVSQKSQ
-1936 EILCLEDPGEPNHLK
+1936 EILCPEHPGEPNHLK
-1951 PFGRCKI
+1951 PFGRGKI
-1958 LSKTET
+1958 HSKTET
-1964 AHNLYKEVF
+1964 SHNLYKEVF
-1973 TEYRNRL
+1973 TEYKNRL

-1994 KAEENH
+1994 KADENH
-2000 GNALTDHASAQIE
+2000 GNALTDHATAQIE

-2078 PSEDVY
+2078 PSE
-2084 QTLEKDF
+2084 L
-2091 YLNSTDDTAIK
+2091 
-2102 ALGFTPLVLEKRS
+2102 
-2115 GGDLDVEP
+2115 